1 MRRTVA
7 AAAAAAVAL
16 PLTIATAATAMAAPA
31 PAGAVPAAQVVAA
44 ADTAPFDVL
53 VFSKT
58 AGFRHGSIPAGI
70 AAIQQLGTENDFEV
84 TATEDAGAFTDEN
97 LAQYEAVV
105 WLSTTGDV
113 LNDDQQAAFERYV
126 QNGGGYAGIHAA
138 SDTEY
143 DWPWYGGLVGAYF
156 SAHPQNQTAT
166 VKVEDHVHE
175 STAHLP
181 SRWERFDEWYNFRT
195 NPRDSVHVLASLD
208 ETTYNAG
215 GGAMGAEHP
224 TAWCHVYE
232 GGRSW
237 YTGGGHT
244 DESFADPDFLQH
256 LLGGIQT
263 AAGAVASDCAATQS
277 ASYEQVALD
286 DETRNPMVLDVADD
300 GTVFYAERDGRVQ
313 VIDPETNT
321 THTATT
327 LPVTTANEDGLLGLV
342 LDPDFAEN
350 GWIYTY
356 WAPSNVGSDGPHNR
370 ISRFEFD
377 AATGTI
383 DQATEK
389 KVLTVTTQRNTCC
402 HAGGDMVF
410 DEDGNLI
417 LATGDNTNP
426 FESGG
431 YSPHDERAGRQ
442 DYDAQRSSANTND
455 LRGKVLRI
463 HPEDDGTYTVP
474 EGNLFAPGT
483 AQTRPE
489 IFAMGFRNPFRI
501 GVDPYSGNILV
512 GDYGP
517 DAGNANPTR
526 GPGNTVEWNV
536 VSEPGFYGWP
546 YCTGA
551 NADYFKYN
559 FATGQSGAAFNCDE
573 GPVNSSPNNTGL
585 TQLPPAIEAEIWYN
599 YAGNPDFREIG
610 GGGAPMGGPVYQYD
624 PELDSDVQWP
634 EYWDGKA
641 FLGEWNQ
648 GKLYSIQLEGENR
661 DDIVDINRVLPKIFD
676 PSAGFDRAMDFDF
689 GPDGA
694 LYVVDWGSGFG
705 GDNDSSGIY
714 KVNYVKGNPSPIARA
729 SADVTSGHAPL
740 TVQFSSEGTRHPA
753 GDELALQWT
762 FGDGSE
768 PSTEANPVHTYTE
781 NGSYTA
787 QLVAT
792 DAQGQT
798 GVANVSVVV
807 GNDAPSISITFPDNG
822 GFFEWGDQV
831 RYEIAVDDPDGEVD
845 CSQVEL
851 STSLGHDS
859 HAHPMD
865 VLGGCEGVFQT
876 ARDEGHGIESNIF
889 WVIEASYTDDGGE
902 AGAPLTANDL
912 QVLQPKL
919 LQSEFF
925 TGTGRLEGS
934 TSAGDPGVQT
944 ETTGDTAGGG
954 LNIGFIEKDDWWA
967 HEPISLA
974 NVDSVTLRAA
984 SEPGGSISL
993 RWDDP
998 EGPEIGSLTVPA
1010 GAWQT
1015 YSDITA
1021 ELHDVPSGTGTLYFV
1036 QTAGQA
1042 NVNWMVANGRGV
1054 TDNVRPTIDSFEVT
1068 PTSGTAPLTVTATA
1082 AATDPEDE
1090 AITFAWD
1097 AGLGDGFVDGT
1108 DSFEV
1113 TYDEPGTY
1121 RLQVRATDER
1131 GAYSVEYTTVTV
1143 KAPETGPGM
1152 CFSGRSDDFLGS
1164 DVDESR
1170 WTVTNRDQNLV
1181 VRDGRLVMPT
1191 ATRDF
1196 YGTDNTVVPNM
1207 VLQDLPDGP
1216 FTATAKVTLPARQ
1229 QYQQAGLVIWGD
1241 QDNYAKMVLQGRSA
1255 SADASTRIFQFIRE
1269 ENAQPNEVNQS
1280 NTAALGAD
1288 YPDTVYVRFVSNGE
1302 NLQAAYSA
1310 DGVDF
1315 TTMPE
1320 TKSIANLANAKIGL
1334 VALKGNGTTT
1344 PVIDAE
1350 FDWFHITPDDTASAP
1365 GPDDEFDGSALD
1377 ACRWSIVREDATGY
1391 RVVDG
1396 SLQIDT
1402 TPTDIY
1408 GTDNRPVPNIVLQDQ
1423 PGDEWT
1429 IETVVDG
1436 SALDRQYQQGGL
1448 IVYGDDDNYVKFDYV
1463 VDNQAGQAKNAR
1475 IELRSEV
1482 AGVVQNPQPQSGSL
1496 TGDVWHL
1503 RLTRS
1508 GDTFTGAY
1516 SADGETW
1523 TTFDQS
1529 VTNAP
1534 AANAQV
1540 GLFALGASADTGAP
1554 ASFGH
1559 FRVVGDDAEPIAVN
1573 VTVETRCMAGK
1584 VFVAVRAANDDT
1596 VPLAITLETPYGS
1609 KEFADVAPGANAY
1622 QSFASRAAGV
1632 DAGSVTVTATDA
1644 EGRTFSGTADY
1655 AARTCS

>member
-753 GDELALQWT
+753 GDELAL
-762 FGDGSE
+762 
-768 PSTEANPVHTYTE
+768 
-781 NGSYTA
+781 
-787 QLVAT
+787 
-792 DAQGQT
+792 
-798 GVANVSVVV
+798 
-807 GNDAPSISITFPDNG
+807 
-822 GFFEWGDQV
+822 
-831 RYEIAVDDPDGEVD
+831 
-845 CSQVEL
+845 
-851 STSLGHDS
+851 
-859 HAHPMD
+859 
-865 VLGGCEGVFQT
+865 
-876 ARDEGHGIESNIF
+876 
-889 WVIEASYTDDGGE
+889 
-902 AGAPLTANDL
+902 
-912 QVLQPKL
+912 
-919 LQSEFF
+919 
-925 TGTGRLEGS
+925 
-934 TSAGDPGVQT
+934 
-944 ETTGDTAGGG
+944 
-954 LNIGFIEKDDWWA
+954 
-967 HEPISLA
+967 
-974 NVDSVTLRAA
+974 
-984 SEPGGSISL
+984 
-993 RWDDP
+993 
-998 EGPEIGSLTVPA
+998 
-1010 GAWQT
+1010 
-1015 YSDITA
+1015 
-1021 ELHDVPSGTGTLYFV
+1021 
-1036 QTAGQA
+1036 
-1042 NVNWMVANGRGV
+1042 
-1054 TDNVRPTIDSFEVT
+1054 
-1068 PTSGTAPLTVTATA
+1068 
-1082 AATDPEDE
+1082 
-1090 AITFAWD
+1090 
-1097 AGLGDGFVDGT
+1097 
-1108 DSFEV
+1108 
-1113 TYDEPGTY
+1113 
-1121 RLQVRATDER
+1121 
-1131 GAYSVEYTTVTV
+1131 
-1143 KAPETGPGM
+1143 
-1152 CFSGRSDDFLGS
+1152 
-1164 DVDESR
+1164 
-1170 WTVTNRDQNLV
+1170 
-1181 VRDGRLVMPT
+1181 
-1191 ATRDF
+1191 
-1196 YGTDNTVVPNM
+1196 
-1207 VLQDLPDGP
+1207 
-1216 FTATAKVTLPARQ
+1216 
-1229 QYQQAGLVIWGD
+1229 
-1241 QDNYAKMVLQGRSA
+1241 
-1255 SADASTRIFQFIRE
+1255 
-1269 ENAQPNEVNQS
+1269 
-1280 NTAALGAD
+1280 
-1288 YPDTVYVRFVSNGE
+1288 
-1302 NLQAAYSA
+1302 
-1310 DGVDF
+1310 
-1315 TTMPE
+1315 
-1320 TKSIANLANAKIGL
+1320 
-1334 VALKGNGTTT
+1334 
-1344 PVIDAE
+1344 
-1350 FDWFHITPDDTASAP
+1350 
-1365 GPDDEFDGSALD
+1365 
-1377 ACRWSIVREDATGY
+1377 
-1391 RVVDG
+1391 
-1396 SLQIDT
+1396 
-1402 TPTDIY
+1402 
-1408 GTDNRPVPNIVLQDQ
+1408 
-1423 PGDEWT
+1423 
-1429 IETVVDG
+1429 
-1436 SALDRQYQQGGL
+1436 
-1448 IVYGDDDNYVKFDYV
+1448 
-1463 VDNQAGQAKNAR
+1463 
-1475 IELRSEV
+1475 
-1482 AGVVQNPQPQSGSL
+1482 
-1496 TGDVWHL
+1496 
-1503 RLTRS
+1503 
-1508 GDTFTGAY
+1508 
-1516 SADGETW
+1516 
-1523 TTFDQS
+1523 
-1529 VTNAP
+1529 
-1534 AANAQV
+1534 
-1540 GLFALGASADTGAP
+1540 
-1554 ASFGH
+1554 
-1559 FRVVGDDAEPIAVN
+1559 
-1573 VTVETRCMAGK
+1573 
-1584 VFVAVRAANDDT
+1584 
-1596 VPLAITLETPYGS
+1596 
-1609 KEFADVAPGANAY
+1609 
-1622 QSFASRAAGV
+1622 
-1632 DAGSVTVTATDA
+1632 
-1644 EGRTFSGTADY
+1644 
-1655 AARTCS
+1655 